1 MVPGHPPC
9 ALISLIFSSLD
20 PETNCYVK
28 SLYVF
33 IFHSLA
39 LARSL
44 PIPNY
49 SVLQLAF
56 FLNRFFAVQLS
67 RCIRSLASAL
77 LSLSFSLACGQ
88 SLFHCWNRALKTI
101 QTKLAI
107 FETAFLTR

>member
-20 PETNCYVK
+20 PETNCFVK

-33 IFHSLA
+33 IFCSLA
-39 LARSL
+39 FARSL

-56 FLNRFFAVQLS
+56 FLNRFFCCAVVKVHPFTRFCFAFAQLLA
-67 RCIRSLASAL
+67 RLRSVSIPL
-77 LSLSFSLACGQ
+77 LEPSPE
-88 SLFHCWNRALKTI
+88 NDTD
-101 QTKLAI
+101 
-107 FETAFLTR
+107 

>member
-39 LARSL
+39 LARL
-44 PIPNY
+44 LLIPNY

-67 RCIRSLASAL
+67 RCIRSLALLCFRSA
-77 LSLSFSLACGQ
+77 SRSLAV
-88 SLFHCWNRALKTI
+88 SLYSIAGT
-101 QTKLAI
+101 
-107 FETAFLTR
+107 EP